1 MRLETADNA
10 SPIPPR
16 SDRRVR
22 WRFGARNCVGLL
34 DLRFQDVDSVPGCPL
49 FLWRR
54 VQRYEPILTC
64 AVFASVMSFEE
75 VVVDNLDKA
84 LELARSQGTEVF
96 IGGGGTIYAQ
106 TIDKASCMYLS
117 IIPGEFTG
125 DTCFPEIHKS
135 DWEIVRREDR
145 GTFEFIEYRRRS
157 C

>member
-1 MRLETADNA
+1 MILISAMSRNRVIGSGDGMPWNVPAEYQHFLDSIRDQT
-10 SPIPPR
+10 IVMG
-16 SDRRVR
+16 RR
-22 WRFGARNCVGLL
+22 
-34 DLRFQDVDSVPGCPL
+34 
-49 FLWRR
+49 
-54 VQRYEPILTC
+54 
-64 AVFASVMSFEE
+64 SFEIFGPDLTSAHNIVVTRSGVE
-75 VVVDNLDKA
+75 FPGAVVVDNLDEA
-84 LELARSQGTEVF
+84 LELARSKGTEVF

-125 DTCFPEIHKS
+125 DTCFPEIHQS